1 MRRFFDTNVLV
12 YADDPKGGRRGIVA
26 MELVAAAMR
35 SREGVISTQVLQE
48 YYWVATRK
56 LRMDPAQARAQ
67 LDNFEALDLVQV
79 TRSLVL
85 EAVDLSRLQP
95 ISFWDALIVR
105 AAVAA
110 RCSELFTEDLQHG
123 SIIDGVRIV
132 NPFRDVYPP

>member
-12 YADDPKGGRRGIVA
+12 YADDPKAGRRGVVA
-26 MELVAAAMR
+26 MHLVAAAMR
-35 SREGVISTQVLQE
+35 SRDGVISTQVLQE

-56 LRMDPAQARAQ
+56 LNMDPATARAQ
-67 LDNFEALDLVQV
+67 LNNFDALDLVQV
-79 TRSLVL
+79 TRPLIL

-105 AAVAA
+105 AAVAS
-110 RCSELFTEDLQHG
+110 RCIELLTEDLQHG

-132 NPFRDVYPP
+132 NPFYEGRG